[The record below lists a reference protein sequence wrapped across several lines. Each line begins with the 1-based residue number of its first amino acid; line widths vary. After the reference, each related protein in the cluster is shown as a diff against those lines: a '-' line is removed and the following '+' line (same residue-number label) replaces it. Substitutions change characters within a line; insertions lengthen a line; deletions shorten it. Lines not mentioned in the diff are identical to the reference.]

1 MKIQIAYGK
10 NGLTINIPDK
20 NLVKVLT
27 MSGSTPLP
35 HPEIALAKVLD
46 SPIASIPLKKIA
58 GGKRSAC
65 IVICDITR
73 DISNF
78 MLLAPVLER
87 LEEAGIPRERTTIL
101 IGTGLHRPSTEEEVL
116 HLVGKR
122 IRDKYRVV
130 DHHARAKEEHWF
142 LGTTERRT
150 PVWIDQRYCEAELKI
165 TVASIE
171 PHLMAGFSGGRKMIA
186 PACAGVETI
195 KALHSP
201 AFLEDPRCREGC
213 IDGNPLHEE
222 MLTIATMAG
231 HDFILNVALD
241 EQGNITGVFAGNPE
255 QAHNAGV
262 EHVRK
267 TVRSTLK
274 DPADIVIT
282 TAAGYPLDM
291 TYYQAI
297 KGMTA
302 ALPIV
307 KPGGTLILAAECS
320 EGLGNAEFSRMATSF
335 ASPAAFR
342 EWILSNPVLIDQW
355 QLEECAK
362 AALHAEVVL
371 VTKGIPQAE
380 RDRLFVGTAATVEE
394 ALDNALKKHGSS
406 AKVAVIPKGPYT
418 LVHLE

>member
-10 NGLTINIPDK
+10 SGLEINVPDK
-20 NLVKVLT
+20 NLIKVLT

-35 HPEIALAKVLD
+35 YPELTLAGSLN
-46 SPIASIPLKKIA
+46 SPIASAPLKKIA
-58 GGKRSAC
+58 RGKRSAC

-73 DISNF
+73 DIPNF
-78 MLLAPVLER
+78 MLLAPVLAC
-87 LEEAGIPRERTTIL
+87 LEEAGVPRERITIL
-101 IGTGLHRPSTEEEVL
+101 IGTGLHRPSTGEEML
-116 HLVGKR
+116 YLVGKKIHDR
-122 IRDKYRVV
+122 YSVV
-130 DHHARAKEEHWF
+130 DHHARIDEEHKF
-142 LGTTERRT
+142 LGTTARGT
-150 PVWIDQRYCEAELKI
+150 PVRIDQRYCEADLKI
-165 TVASIE
+165 TIASIE

-213 IDGNPLHEE
+213 IEGNPLHEE

-231 HDFILNVALD
+231 HDFIVNVALD

-255 QAHNAGV
+255 RAHEAGV

-267 TVRSTLK
+267 TVQSTLK

-320 EGLGNAEFSRMATSF
+320 EGLGNAEFKRMATSF

-362 AALHAEVVL
+362 AASHAEVVL
-371 VTKGIPQAE
+371 VSKGIPQTE

-394 ALDNALKKHGSS
+394 ALVKALKKHGSS

>member
-1 MKIQIAYGK
+1 MKIHIAYGK
-10 NGLTINIPDK
+10 SGLEIDVPDK
-20 NLVKVLT
+20 NLVKVMT

-35 HPEIALAKVLD
+35 HPEITLANALDA
-46 SPIASIPLKKIA
+46 PIASAPLKKIA
-58 GGKRSAC
+58 IGKRTAC
-65 IVICDITR
+65 VVICDITR
-73 DISNF
+73 DIPNP
-78 MLLAPVLER
+78 LILKPVLAH
-87 LEEAGIPRERTTIL
+87 LEGAGIPQDRVTVL
-101 IGTGLHRPSTEEEVL
+101 IGTGLHRPSTEEEL
-116 HLVGKR
+116 IHLVG
-122 IRDKYRVV
+122 RDIHDQYRVV
-130 DHHARAKEEHWF
+130 DHHARIEEEHTF
-142 LGTTERRT
+142 LGTTERGT
-150 PVWIDQRYCEAELKI
+150 PVWIDKHYCEADLKI
-165 TVASIE
+165 TIASIE

-213 IDGNPLHEE
+213 IEGNPLHEE
-222 MLTIATMAG
+222 MLTIAKMAG
-231 HDFILNVALD
+231 HDFIVNVALD
-241 EQGNITGVFAGNPE
+241 EKGKMTGVFAGHPE
-255 QAHNAGV
+255 RAHEAGV

-267 TVRSTLK
+267 TIHSALK

-320 EGLGNAEFSRMATSF
+320 EGLGNAEFKRMATSF
-335 ASPAAFR
+335 TSPASFR

-362 AALHAEVVL
+362 AALCAEVVL
-371 VTKGIPQAE
+371 VSKGIPEAD
-380 RDRLFVGTAATVEE
+380 RDHLFVGTAATVEE
-394 ALDNALKKHGSS
+394 ALGKALQKHGEQ

-418 LVHLE
+418 LVHIE